1 MKNNADELSLE
12 INSSAEIQS
21 ITSETIAITAG
32 VAGVVVESQ
41 FGSFPIRNSQGGKL
55 GGYGDTSISLT
66 STAFDTEVAYG
77 TADADLA
84 NGEFWVDYLNG
95 ILRGKKKDASTSM
108 TSDYKIVMLNISVDE
123 IEVTA
128 SQNIE
133 ELGGNAI
140 DLEDGAVD
148 VGTQRMTLAS
158 DDPAVAS
165 LDLIDDAI
173 YTDGAGTPSKGM
185 LIMGNDGTNPQ
196 ALSCNTDGELKVNL
210 ETSDIE
216 IGAVELKNGTTDDRA
231 IIKDGNT
238 AAIADDALIVADP
251 NVLASLT
258 AVAIP
263 TTLTGGEKTVTTG
276 GTAEALG
283 TTLATKT
290 IYIRA
295 KSTNTND
302 VFVGDSAVDKD
313 TNKQIILSA
322 NDSITINIANRMTV
336 YVDVTTNGEGVDYLV
351 MS

>member
-32 VAGVVVESQ
+32 VAGVMVECQ

-66 STAFDTEVAYG
+66 STAFDTEVAYN

-108 TSDYKIVMLNISVDE
+108 TVDYKIVMLNISVDE

-148 VGTQRMTLAS
+148 VGTQRVTLAS
-158 DDPAVAS
+158 DDPAVLS
-165 LDLIDDAI
+165 LA
-173 YTDGAGTPSKGM
+173 T
-185 LIMGNDGTNPQ
+185 
-196 ALSCNTDGELKVNL
+196 
-210 ETSDIE
+210 
-216 IGAVELKNGTTDDRA
+216 
-231 IIKDGNT
+231 
-238 AAIADDALIVADP
+238 
-251 NVLASLT
+251 
-258 AVAIP
+258 P
-263 TTLTGGEKTVTTG
+263 TTLTGGEKTVTTA
-276 GTAEALG
+276 GTGEALG

-295 KSTNTND
+295 KSGNTND
-302 VFVGDSAVDKD
+302 VYVGDSGVDKD
-313 TNKQIILSA
+313 TNKQIILSS
-322 NDSITINIANRMTV
+322 NDSITLNIANRMTV
-336 YVDVTTNGEGVDYLV
+336 YVDATTNGEGVDYLV